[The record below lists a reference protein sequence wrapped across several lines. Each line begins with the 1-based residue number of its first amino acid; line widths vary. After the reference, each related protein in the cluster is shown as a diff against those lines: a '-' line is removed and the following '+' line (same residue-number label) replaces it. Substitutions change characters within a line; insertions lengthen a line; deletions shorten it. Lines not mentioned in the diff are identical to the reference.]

1 MRAGLAGVRWACW
14 LDLLSCGQAFSCI
27 VSLERAVR
35 ARRVQGT
42 KQSLEQ
48 VCENAGP

>member
-14 LDLLSCGQAFSCI
+14 LDLLSCGQAFSCTCDWG
-27 VSLERAVR
+27 AVR

-48 VCENAGP
+48 VCENARP